1 MHPDKFRRL
10 LAAALAVPLVAL
22 AALGLFFAVLL
33 HYDARAHEKL
43 NKIDTV
49 VTATEQLQ
57 DLIGTQEALAR
68 RHEIAGG
75 AAQQSALVPLHT
87 ITRIR
92 MAELQKMALGDPRA
106 DALLETLN
114 DQYLLWMGWA
124 QETLAG
130 KTFGLTIAQNDARGW
145 QQMSSIHETL
155 RELLDLEHERRER
168 QAAAIASF
176 KRHTIEAIA
185 LSALLLGLLLATLTR
200 QSLTRVSRSYRKAL
214 NEQERISGELAR
226 SRQWLQTTLE
236 SIGEGV
242 LCCDAEG
249 RVTFVNATAARL
261 TGWQAAEAM
270 GRAAQDVFVIV
281 DETSR
286 RPREHFWS
294 ADHVDALLASW
305 SGQSLL
311 LGRDGSECLVDHT
324 ASCIQGPGNEFAGMV
339 LVFRDVTDRLRTERA
354 LQTTEK
360 LAVAGRLAASIAHEI
375 HNPLDAIA
383 NLHYL
388 IETEEDPQLQREHLK
403 MAKQELART
412 IQITRTMLSLYRES
426 EHPVPVIMSELTQ
439 GVLLLLERRAMQ
451 QNITV
456 EQNYEG
462 HCRIEGFPAEL
473 RQVMTNVLVNAM
485 DAAGPGGRI
494 QVRIE
499 DQSAEELR
507 GSGVLIRVVDSGPG
521 LSGDTG
527 NRLFKPFFTTKGEAG
542 TGLGLWVSLGIV
554 QKHGGSIRIYNSCES
569 SLPGACVEIYLPA
582 RVLQLGIHRLVSE
595 EVHPPAMV

>member
-22 AALGLFFAVLL
+22 AALGLFFALLL
-33 HYDARAHEKL
+33 HYDARVHEKL
-43 NKIDTV
+43 NQIDNV

-57 DLIGTQEALAR
+57 DLIGSQEALAR

-75 AAQQSALVPLHT
+75 SAQQSALVPLHT
-87 ITRIR
+87 VTRIR
-92 MAELQKMALGDPRA
+92 MAELQKMALGDRRA
-106 DALLETLN
+106 DTLLQTLN
-114 DQYLLWMGWA
+114 DQYLLWLGWA

-145 QQMSSIHETL
+145 QQMSAIHQTL
-155 RELLDLEHERRER
+155 RELLALEHARREH
-168 QAAAIASF
+168 QAAAIARF
-176 KRHTIEAIA
+176 KRHTTEAIA

-200 QSLTRVSRSYRKAL
+200 QSLTRVSRNYRRAL
-214 NEQERISGELAR
+214 YEQQRISGELAR
-226 SRQWLQTTLE
+226 SQQWLQTMLE

-242 LCCDAEG
+242 LCCDAAGE
-249 RVTFVNATAARL
+249 VTFLNAAAAEL
-261 TGWQAAEAM
+261 TGWPSAEAI
-270 GRAAQDVFVIV
+270 GKAAHDVFPLV
-281 DETSR
+281 DENSR
-286 RPREHFWS
+286 RPREHPGG
-294 ADHVDALLASW
+294 ADTGRLLASW

-311 LGRDGSECLVDHT
+311 RSRNGTEHVVDHT
-324 ASCIQGPGNEFAGMV
+324 ATSIQSPDREFTGMV
-339 LVFRDVTDRLRTERA
+339 LVFRDVTDRQRTERA

-388 IETEEDPQLQREHLK
+388 IETEKDPQKQQEHLK
-403 MAKQELART
+403 LAKQELART

-426 EHPVPVIMSELTQ
+426 EHPVPVTMSELTQ
-439 GVLLLLERRAMQ
+439 GVLLLLERRAVQ

-456 EQNYEG
+456 EQSYEG
-462 HCRIEGFPAEL
+462 QCRIEGFPAEL

-485 DAAGPGGRI
+485 DAAGTGGRI

-554 QKHGGSIRIYNSCES
+554 QKHGGSIRIYNNCES
-569 SLPGACVEIYLPA
+569 HLRGACVEIFLPA
-582 RVLQLGIHRLVSE
+582 RVLPPGMSRLVNE
-595 EVHPPAMV
+595 EVHPAAMA